1 MKPASEENDEAFQN
15 LKEPYVFSEKQGLS
29 DKAAK
34 IDDQINNSFG
44 NDEDPFNK
52 IIPQKTEEDKDFN
65 QFKEENEIIKFS
77 PK

>member
-1 MKPASEENDEAFQN
+1 MGPTNSK
-15 LKEPYVFSEKQGLS
+15 LVKVFVWVC
-29 DKAAK
+29 AK
-34 IDDQINNSFG
+34 RNTFIGNANVGTGDQINNSFG